1 MTEYRLAKVFAKYL
15 LRPWRDTSEEI
26 RRLVQPSRTGIRCPS
41 TEQILEAFRQ
51 AEIGVLLRFKFFQ
64 FLFSST
70 SEMNLNETQT
80 GFTVGTVEA
89 TMTGFMNLLV
99 GSAHLKDLLLLI
111 VRSNQMLNFQK

>member
-1 MTEYRLAKVFAKYL
+1 MTEYRLSKVFAKYL

-70 SEMNLNETQT
+70 SEMNLNEPQT
-80 GFTVGTVEA
+80 AFTVGTVEA
-89 TMTGFMNLLV
+89 TMTGFMNLFV
-99 GSAHLKDLLLLI
+99 GAHLKDLLLLI